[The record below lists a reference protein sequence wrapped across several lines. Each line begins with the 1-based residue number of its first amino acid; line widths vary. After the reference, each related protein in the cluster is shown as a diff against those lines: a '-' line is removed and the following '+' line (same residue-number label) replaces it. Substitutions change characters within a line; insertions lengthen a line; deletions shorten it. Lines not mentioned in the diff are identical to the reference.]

1 MEKKLIFM
9 LLKSDGRT
17 WHLASGQQ
25 TSELMWG
32 CARLQGWRRNSD
44 RDRTGQQHHWV
55 SFTCVFLRSAEDL
68 HFGNHR
74 NHMIPYQLFHLAAC
88 ADEESLVDSQ
98 RCVDC
103 SGIQLQLGSLCVGF
117 TRELLASHTDQ
128 EQQTTRSLWYLF
140 FLALV
145 VIGTCVPTSC
155 GVHLD
160 EDVIPTGFDNRWHH
174 ILNRR
179 TDWQHQREGLVV
191 WPVDLIQHC
200 TKKKKKKHQGVLF
213 RSRITRTTLFG
224 DVSKYSN

>member
-9 LLKSDGRT
+9 LLKSDGHT
-17 WHLASGQQ
+17 WHLASGLQ

-55 SFTCVFLRSAEDL
+55 SFTCVFLLSAEEL

-117 TRELLASHTDQ
+117 TRELLASHADQ

-140 FLALV
+140 FWHLLLLELAFPPPVEFILMRTWSPPGLT
-145 VIGTCVPTSC
+145 IADTTSWTDA
-155 GVHLD
+155 L
-160 EDVIPTGFDNRWHH
+160 TGS
-174 ILNRR
+174 I
-179 TDWQHQREGLVV
+179 RERGL
-191 WPVDLIQHC
+191 LS
-200 TKKKKKKHQGVLF
+200 G
-213 RSRITRTTLFG
+213 R
-224 DVSKYSN
+224 